1 MGISSSKS
9 SIEEQP
15 YSRQETVEI
24 ISKRTIGKLIVK
36 HCGNEGQADDP
47 TLVVTLR
54 RILQATITKLDTE
67 SEETWRNAEIVI
79 YDQEGND
86 FCIRS
91 GDFENKFVVQLDEK
105 DEINITCTDRKK
117 KSYLPCFPFSSKQSD
132 SSNSSSSSAKK
143 AAIEQGPTTDSAGSE
158 ESQGS

>member
-1 MGISSSKS
+1 MGANN
-9 SIEEQP
+9 SIEKQS

-36 HCGNEGQADDP
+36 HCGNEGQSDDP
-47 TLVVTLR
+47 TLVVSLR

-105 DEINITCTDRKK
+105 DEINITCTNRKK
-117 KSYLPCFPFSSKQSD
+117 RSLFSCLGAPFKRTTN
-132 SSNSSSSSAKK
+132 SSNSSLRSEHK
-143 AAIEQGPTTDSAGSE
+143 AAINHEPTLEYDAGKS
-158 ESQGS
+158 